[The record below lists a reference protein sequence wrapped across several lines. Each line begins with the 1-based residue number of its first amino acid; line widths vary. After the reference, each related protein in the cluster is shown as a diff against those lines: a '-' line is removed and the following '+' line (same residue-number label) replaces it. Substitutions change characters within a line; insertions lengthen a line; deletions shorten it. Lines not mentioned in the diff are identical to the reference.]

1 MKDKDKPLFE
11 GLDEIREAMQKA
23 QKQYNSDADQFW
35 NELPYEQKL
44 MAFYS
49 VCKRIWQG
57 DVIDEGSYRYV
68 LYDVFG
74 FDMDSYIV
82 GMDCHYM
89 DLHNLIITALEHDEY
104 IKGVKKFY
112 DKEKDN

>member
-1 MKDKDKPLFE
+1 MKDKKSLLN
-11 GLDEIREAMQKA
+11 GLDEIREAMQEA
-23 QKQYNSDADQFW
+23 QKQYNSDADKFW

-44 MAFYS
+44 MAFHS

-68 LYDVFG
+68 LYHVFG
-74 FDMDSYIV
+74 FGMDSYGV
-82 GMDCHYM
+82 GMSCHYL
-89 DLHNLIITALEHDEY
+89 DLHNLIITGMEHDEY

-112 DKEKDN
+112 DKEKDS